1 MTFCVKCKS
10 TEDLKLLNFFTFHR
24 NYGFDESPNISSPLE
39 ASLPLEAYKE
49 FTRREFLKDMDKHF
63 EDFWLEIL
71 CGNCVS
77 AFEWDFGR
85 SWEHYSKEGLELR
98 ANVKEHLDRRK

>member
-1 MTFCVKCKS
+1 MTVCNKCKS

-24 NYGFDESPNISSPLE
+24 SYELVDDEATE
-39 ASLPLEAYKE
+39 AVQE

-63 EDFWLEIL
+63 EDFKLEIL
-71 CGNCVS
+71 CGNCVN

-98 ANVKEHLDRRK
+98 ANTKEHLDKHK